1 VCVCFLDELKS
12 NRLFPKSDSTFSAKK
27 NVKKKLQDFQNIKDL
42 IRTVIR
48 NTSFGFNIKGL
59 VFISL
64 NEKKTIF
71 WLQSRNKQDMILRIS
86 MHQFS
91 QLKIKLIAKLEIS
104 LCLFF
109 LSPICITTA
118 KNKVKGKWIVIFNVL
133 LLIAMHASMSKSVSG
148 VRKNVTQT
156 SYNKNRF

>member
-1 VCVCFLDELKS
+1 
-12 NRLFPKSDSTFSAKK
+12 
-27 NVKKKLQDFQNIKDL
+27 
-42 IRTVIR
+42 
-48 NTSFGFNIKGL
+48 
-59 VFISL
+59 
-64 NEKKTIF
+64 
-71 WLQSRNKQDMILRIS
+71 

-133 LLIAMHASMSKSVSG
+133 LLIAMYASMSKRVSG
-148 VRKNVTQT
+148 VRKNVEQT
-156 SYNKNRF
+156 NYNKNKNRF